1 MPGTTTGGTSR
12 AAQHAIQHAASDAPL
27 LDGTAITVTGAGGF
41 IGGHVARLAVAGGPR
56 RLRLLAHRAPVA
68 AHPTG
73 ADTPDPSPRDHTVVR
88 GDLTDPAS
96 LRGLCDGTDVLIHC
110 ASLIGG
116 GAEESEAVNTEGTR
130 ALLAEAAR
138 AGVGRVVYLSTASV
152 HGRGPFQAARPGDL
166 PYAPDS
172 VTSRT
177 RAEAERAVL
186 DAGGIV
192 LRPHLV
198 YGTGD
203 RWVGPGL
210 ATLSR
215 ALGATV
221 DGWRARL
228 SLVEAGDLARA
239 LLAVA
244 TAPAERLTSRVYYAN
259 HPEPVTVEALLR
271 EVTAVTGQEWP
282 ATDLPYAR
290 ALERLQER
298 GGGAHHLDMVAVD
311 HWFDSEPLW
320 RDTGCAPGPGFPQA
334 FAPHAQWYARALR
347 RD

>member
-1 MPGTTTGGTSR
+1 MPGRTTGGTAD
-12 AAQHAIQHAASDAPL
+12 AAQHGIRQASPDHD
-27 LDGTAITVTGAGGF
+27 LDLDDVAITVTGAGGF
-41 IGGHVARLAVAGGPR
+41 IGRHVARLAAAGAPR
-56 RLRLLAHRAPVA
+56 RLRLLAHRAPVT
-68 AHPTG
+68 AHPTATAASG
-73 ADTPDPSPRDHTVVR
+73 DHAVVR
-88 GDLTDPAS
+88 GDLTDPGS

-110 ASLIGG
+110 ASLVGG
-116 GAEESEAVNTEGTR
+116 TAEECEAVNAEGTR

-138 AGVGRVVYLSTASV
+138 ADVARVVYLSTASV
-152 HGRGPFQAARPGDL
+152 HGRGPFRAARPGDL
-166 PYAPDS
+166 PYAPQS
-172 VTSRT
+172 PTSRS

-186 DAGGIV
+186 DAGGFV

-198 YGTGD
+198 LGTGD
-203 RWVGPGL
+203 RWVVPGL

-221 DGWRARL
+221 DGWQARL

-259 HPEPVTVEALLR
+259 HPEPVTVDALLR
-271 EVTAVTGQEWP
+271 EVVAVAGQEWP
-282 ATDLPYAR
+282 TTDLPYAR
-290 ALERLQER
+290 ALERLRAR

-320 RDTGCAPGPGFPQA
+320 RDTGCAPGPAFPQVL
-334 FAPHAQWYARALR
+334 APHARWYAEALR
-347 RD
+347 RA